1 MSKDALK
8 KRVSHS
14 LSPLHNTAGKSLK
27 PIWFWWQ
34 ESWNRY
40 SALFKADLLQFFL
53 KTQNEGLPLILHP
66 LPTETNPEFQTAY
79 ILSLLAILPPSS
91 SPSTPPFINLVPSRC
106 LGLNSHEPQLAQ
118 SEDVRADGSCTPK
131 QLEGTRFGNTALLP
145 PHWGISDD
153 KLQRSLSYHLT
164 P

>member
-106 LGLNSHEPQLAQ
+106 LGLNSHASTVRGCQGWWQLY
-118 SEDVRADGSCTPK
+118 SK
-131 QLEGTRFGNTALLP
+131 TAGGYQIWEHCSIASPLRNFR
-145 PHWGISDD
+145 W
-153 KLQRSLSYHLT
+153 
-164 P
+164 